1 MEDKQGQL
9 MFAREIS
16 SLANNEDFNKV
27 LLIDDLSDTGLTLN
41 KSIEWLK
48 NYGPTK
54 IILKKLKQH
63 VYGKK
68 NLHLLNQIFVQ

>member
-27 LLIDDLSDTGLTLN
+27 LLD
-41 KSIEWLK
+41 
-48 NYGPTK
+48 
-54 IILKKLKQH
+54 
-63 VYGKK
+63 
-68 NLHLLNQIFVQ
+68 